1 MHFQVTSVKLM
12 ILITMRLH
20 GCTLSFTSVRS
31 YLMLGEF
38 RLILIYFETFYFLD
52 IVLVSIDQN
61 LNIENK
67 WITITISY
75 ILLIALYV
83 WYNNFFIMKDI
94 DIERSFAI
102 YCNQKDFVFLSRYI
116 IYMIISFL
124 FFDLHL
130 YFDIICMPF
139 NKYTVPFSV
148 NN

>member
-67 WITITISY
+67 
-75 ILLIALYV
+75 
-83 WYNNFFIMKDI
+83 
-94 DIERSFAI
+94 
-102 YCNQKDFVFLSRYI
+102 
-116 IYMIISFL
+116 
-124 FFDLHL
+124 
-130 YFDIICMPF
+130 
-139 NKYTVPFSV
+139 
-148 NN
+148 